1 MYCIFRGPKQL
12 PHLSHPI
19 FTTGYGNHRL
29 CPLSSPCLVI
39 EDCRCPRSTRLELC
53 KIVQRA
59 TKNYVTGHIGPA
71 GRGFD
76 HPVLDCHF
84 CYLDFA

>member
-1 MYCIFRGPKQL
+1 MKLCTAFSGGPKQL

-19 FTTGYGNHRL
+19 STTGYGNLRL
-29 CPLSSPCLVI
+29 CPVRSPRLVI
-39 EDCRCPRSTRLELC
+39 EDCRCPRSTTLKLC

-59 TKNYVTGHIGPA
+59 TKNYVTGHGL
-71 GRGFD
+71 D